1 MNQYDQLKWTVNSKK
16 KVLST
21 PIFDVYEQA
30 ETAATGIKGDYL
42 AIDAPDWVMTI
53 PVYEGKFV
61 MVRQWRHA
69 AERLSVEFPGGI
81 ADEGEDPAKTAY
93 RELLEETGFKAGR
106 ITHLGT
112 VSPNAAIFS
121 NRFHIYLAEDLIPTG
136 ETSLDDDELVSCE
149 LIPIDE
155 VIASYGEKDYSHAL
169 MGTALFFYLRRLYD
183 NQ

>member
-1 MNQYDQLKWTVNSKK
+1 MKNDSLKWEVNKK
-16 KVLST
+16 EKILST
-21 PIFDVYEQA
+21 PIFDVYQQA
-30 ETAATGIKGDYL
+30 ETAATGITGDYL

-53 PVYEGKFV
+53 PVYEDKFV

-69 AERLSVEFPGGI
+69 AECLSVEFPGGI
-81 ADEGEDPAKTAY
+81 ADEGEDPAETAY
-93 RELLEETGFKAGR
+93 RELLEETGFKAEK

-155 VIASYGEKDYSHAL
+155 VIASYGGEEYSHAL
-169 MGTALFFYLRRLYD
+169 MGTALFCYLRRRFD
-183 NQ
+183 NK